1 MALMPYT
8 WRILLGNSP
17 RGPASEGVTRK
28 AGRKAGGKPVPMTSD
43 VQPPPLVIDGRS
55 TRELGQPHPP
65 VDGEPSRY
73 RLTPWS
79 VTRDG
84 VPVVPV
90 SGEIHYSR
98 VPRGQWRDRLNLLK
112 AGGIT
117 VVSTYVFWIHH
128 EPQRGVVSFDGRL
141 DIAAF
146 IDLCA
151 ELGLAVV
158 VRIGPWCHGEVRNGG
173 FPDWVQ
179 QAPVRHRTDDP
190 GYLALIEPWLCRLG
204 QEIAPFCRPDGPVLG
219 VQLENEL
226 YGQPRHIS
234 TLKRLATDCGIT
246 APFWT
251 ATAWGGA
258 DLPLDEVI
266 PLFGGY
272 GDGFWVDADQPWDES
287 FRAHFFFSHEWDD
300 PGIGADIRS
309 DPRAQSP
316 VQNPYPPA
324 TCELGGGMATAY
336 HRRPRP
342 SGFDIAAVAHNKI
355 GSGSAWQGYY
365 MYAGGVNPSDRDHS
379 YRTGL
384 QESHDTGYPNDLP
397 RYDYDFH
404 APIGSS
410 GRLGPSHNLLRRQ
423 HAFLAAF
430 GPSLGSMESKLPAV
444 EPAGVDDARTLRWA
458 VRSDGRSAFLFIT
471 WHQPH
476 VPLRTY
482 EQVRFAVAMDD
493 GPRQFPTD
501 PVDIPAGTLAH
512 WPLGLMIDGV
522 ELEWATASPLTTLQD
537 GAITVLVLTA
547 EHGIPLAWRW
557 ADDVAVTRYEDDDD
571 ASSGPGLVTRVC
583 RYRCSTPTAHIDVVV
598 LPASEADRA
607 WLLGDGAER
616 QLVLSDDPVW
626 LEADGALGG
635 RTAAPEPEVR
645 RYDTSTRAVVP
656 VPIEALRDAAAG
668 RRRLPVILR
677 RAAQAV
683 PTGYGES
690 AGRASAPTQDD
701 ISRLAASYRIEGAD
715 GPRGMERRR
724 RELEISWTGDVAQLM
739 VGSTVVADRF
749 WDGSP
754 WVVDLDGLDVG
765 AEDALVLTVLPLSP
779 DHRVHLP
786 AEARTALS
794 RRNQRDDSPSVEL
807 VEWQQ
812 WVESSGPA
820 PDVPSPC
827 ATEGRA
833 RTGPADGSAAH

>member
-1 MALMPYT
+1 MD
-8 WRILLGNSP
+8 
-17 RGPASEGVTRK
+17 
-28 AGRKAGGKPVPMTSD
+28 GGA
-43 VQPPPLVIDGRS
+43 
-55 TRELGQPHPP
+55 
-65 VDGEPSRY
+65 SRY
-73 RLTPWS
+73 RLTPRF

-98 VPRGQWRDRLNLLK
+98 VPRNQWRDRLNLMK

-158 VRIGPWCHGEVRNGG
+158 LRIGPWCHGEVRNGG

-190 GYLALIEPWLCRLG
+190 DYLALIEPWLRRLG

-226 YGQPRHIS
+226 YDQPRHID
-234 TLKRLATDCGIT
+234 TLKRLAADCGIT

-258 DLPLDEVI
+258 DLPLEEVI

-272 GDGFWVDADQPWDES
+272 GDGFWVDADLPWDES

-300 PGIGADIRS
+300 PGIGADVRTA
-309 DPRAQSP
+309 PRAQSP

-342 SGFDIAAVAHNKI
+342 SGLDIAAVAHNKI

-365 MYAGGVNPSDRDHS
+365 MYAGGVNPSERDHA

-384 QESHDTGYPNDLP
+384 QESQDTGYPNDLP

-410 GRLGPSHNLLRRQ
+410 GRLRSSHNLLRRQ

-430 GPSLGSMESKLPAV
+430 GSSLGPMESKLPV
-444 EPAGVDDARTLRWA
+444 VGPAGVHDARTLRWA
-458 VRSDGRSAFLFIT
+458 VRSDGRRAFLFVT

-476 VPLRTY
+476 VPLQTY
-482 EQVRFAVAMDD
+482 EQARFAVAMED

-501 PVDIPAGTLAH
+501 PVDIPPGTLAH
-512 WPLGLMIDGV
+512 WPLGLIIDGV

-537 GAITVLVLTA
+537 GSITVLVLTA
-547 EHGIPLAWRW
+547 EHGIPLAWKW
-557 ADDVAVTRYEDDDD
+557 ADDVAVTPHQDDDGD
-571 ASSGPGLVTRVC
+571 ASSGPGLITRVGM
-583 RYRCSTPTAHIDVVV
+583 YRCSTPTAHIDVVV
-598 LPASEADRA
+598 LPATDADRA
-607 WLLGDGAER
+607 WVLGDGEER

-626 LEADGALGG
+626 LEAEGALGG

-645 RYDTSTRAVVP
+645 RYDTSMRAVVP
-656 VPIEALRDAAAG
+656 VSTRTSRGAVG
-668 RRRLPVILR
+668 RRHLPVALQR
-677 RAAQAV
+677 PAQAV
-683 PTGYGES
+683 PIGYGES

-701 ISRLAASYRIEGAD
+701 VSRLAASYRIEVD
-715 GPRGMERRR
+715 GGPGGVDRRR
-724 RELEISWTGDVAQLM
+724 RELEITWTGDVAQLM
-739 VGSTVVADRF
+739 VGNTVVADRF

-754 WVVDLDGLDVG
+754 WIVDLDGLDVG
-765 AEDALVLTVLPLSP
+765 DEDALVLTVLPLSP

-786 AEARTALS
+786 AEARAVLS
-794 RRNQRDDSPSVEL
+794 RDGLQDGGPSVEL

-812 WVESSGPA
+812 WVESPGPMQQPA
-820 PDVPSPC
+820 SPGTTGGRIR
-827 ATEGRA
+827 TEA
-833 RTGPADGSAAH
+833 IDESPNH